1 MLSLLQQQPTVA
13 RADLGVTFAATY
25 AIPAVTVAGA
35 VPPAA
40 VAVPGA
46 KTAPTV
52 ARADL
57 GSALAAANVVPA
69 VTVFGIVPPAA
80 GAVARAVAA
89 PTVTRADLGGA
100 FAGANPV
107 AVEYVQNVLICLKFE
122 VTKHFHHTI
131 KASAFIL
138 FAILD
143 RIACSSRLFACL
155 WHSLQ

>member
-1 MLSLLQQQPTVA
+1 MVA
-13 RADLGVTFAATY
+13 S
-25 AIPAVTVAGA
+25 A

-40 VAVPGA
+40 VAVQGA

-122 VTKHFHHTI
+122 VTKHFHHKINAT
-131 KASAFIL
+131 AFIL

-143 RIACSSRLFACL
+143 RIAGSSRLFACL
-155 WHSLQ
+155 WNSLQ